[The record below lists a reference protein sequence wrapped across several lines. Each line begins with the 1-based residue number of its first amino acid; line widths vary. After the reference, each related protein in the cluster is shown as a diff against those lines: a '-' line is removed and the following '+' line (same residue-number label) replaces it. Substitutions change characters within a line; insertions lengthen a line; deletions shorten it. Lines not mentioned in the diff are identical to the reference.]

1 MEKLRLIV
9 HKSMIKE
16 ELKSELTLCEKKP
29 KLERV
34 LERIREIET
43 TEKHVKYIVM
53 DNDNPDNLNGIHHTV
68 DICRGYS
75 SVVLYG
81 ISTTVCLPF
90 VERKLKENGFAVSY
104 DQQGTI
110 D

>member
-1 MEKLRLIV
+1 METLHLIV
-9 HKSMIKE
+9 HKSMIEE
-16 ELKSELTLCEKKP
+16 ELKSDLTPDEKKP
-29 KLERV
+29 KLEKV
-34 LERIREIET
+34 LRRIQEIET
-43 TEKHVKYIVM
+43 TEENVKYIVF
-53 DNDNPDNLNGIHHTV
+53 DNDNPNNLDGIHHTV

-90 VERKLKENGFAVSY
+90 VERKLKEKGFIISY